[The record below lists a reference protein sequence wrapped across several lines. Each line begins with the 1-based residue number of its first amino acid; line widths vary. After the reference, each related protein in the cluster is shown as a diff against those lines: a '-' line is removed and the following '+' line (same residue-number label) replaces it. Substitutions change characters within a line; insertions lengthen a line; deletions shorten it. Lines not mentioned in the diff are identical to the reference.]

1 MATVPNLNTLGVP
14 VEHTTEPQRDNGVS
28 TTAPVE
34 VIFRN
39 HQARLL
45 EEIGRWPIV
54 LGCVAWLTDRQILRA
69 LAKCEHVNIVVQKE
83 DFLRPDIGGR
93 RAAGLR
99 PLYDAL
105 PSPLS
110 RYELPAG
117 ISDFSYCS
125 DPSIAAVRCVGN
137 HNRQRLPAWPRMHN
151 KFLIFCDRHV
161 QTDGHWDEDR
171 ASVLPRRVWT
181 GSYNLSATACRSW
194 ENAIL
199 IDNVEIA
206 NAYTHEFS
214 QILTFS
220 ECLDWESEWIE
231 PEYRIGS

>member
-1 MATVPNLNTLGVP
+1 MATVPNLNELGVP
-14 VEHTTEPQRDNGVS
+14 VEHEMQPQRDNGLS
-28 TTAPVE
+28 TTAPIQI
-34 VIFRN
+34 IFKN

-45 EEIGRWPIV
+45 EEIRRWPIV

-69 LAKCEHVNIVVQKE
+69 LAACEHVNIIVQKE

-93 RAAGLR
+93 RAASLR
-99 PLYDAL
+99 PFYDSL

-117 ISDFSYCS
+117 ISGFSYCS
-125 DPSIAAVRCVGN
+125 DPSIEAVRCVGN

-151 KFLIFCDRHV
+151 KFLVFCDRHV
-161 QTDGHWDEDR
+161 EPDQWEGNRTV
-171 ASVLPRRVWT
+171 VLPRRVWT

-199 IDNVEIA
+199 IDSPEVAE
-206 NAYTHEFS
+206 AYTREFA

-220 ECLDWESEWIE
+220 ERLDWESDWVE